1 VKKAVGESKKH
12 GGTWR
17 LLNLFLLP
25 LAVASW
31 AVVGPLQQTL
41 HELPMLRFGAALL
54 LFLIPGY
61 VIYERWFSQA
71 FGGAGAIPASFA
83 FSVSLFGV
91 LGVPFLILHESLSA
105 YLTLCGGVVA
115 LSLAVSL
122 LGTILGRHRPEPA
135 QRRPEEDISGA
146 ARWLW
151 VPLAGGAAVLG
162 YVAQLRYPMVDGD
175 TWDYL
180 AWIREYL
187 NTPHLALY
195 DPYFGERIAAISRVK
210 INGWLLEQAALSRVA
225 GIDPVTLVL
234 HYLEPTLVVVAL
246 LAFYALGVTLF
257 GSPRTALLA
266 ATLYVL
272 FLLGHLEPTPQSLGG
287 EIVARVVQDKFLTR
301 YLFLPVA
308 LALALWFVRTRRA
321 RYLLGFAFLCWAVV
335 TVHPVGLAV
344 IAISVGGFGIV
355 HLLYGLRERRAWLET
370 AGLALPF
377 ASIAIGPLLYA
388 IFKGIPPTAKLY
400 DADIGGTPPEVLAN
414 MVFVRPEWRHI
425 FRLGDGLY
433 IMHPYLLLVPA
444 IALGYIAG
452 VPFLVLRLR
461 RSLPAR
467 LLLGTLAVSTLVCYL
482 PPLATFVGN
491 EVIAPGQL
499 YRMAWPIPLA
509 TVMTDAWMAAVLVR
523 RLADSL
529 TRRGLRGISSGL
541 LALVFVIVLA
551 GFAAPQASSG
561 IRALDDGPPPLDRS
575 FFFDPIFR
583 WMGTHIRRPAVIM
596 APDHDNIAIPAYSAH
611 LNVVSFRG
619 DPILEHLDQLEKL
632 SDDRIKVPQRDLD
645 VHKFYSGPTMLEAYK
660 ILRRYHVQYVLVYT
674 QTPLNGQLMHLPGFV
689 HIPTP
694 SQRYSLFKVDY
705 QEFAR
710 YIGIR
715 PPAGG
720 S

>member
-1 VKKAVGESKKH
+1 MKSSAGVSRKH
-12 GGTWR
+12 GGARW
-17 LLNLFLLP
+17 LPNILLLP

-31 AVVGPLQQTL
+31 TAVGPLQQTL
-41 HELPMLRFGAALL
+41 HGLPMLRFGAALV

-71 FGGAGAIPASFA
+71 LGGAGAIPASFA

-105 YLTLCGGVVA
+105 YLFLCGVVVA
-115 LSLAVSL
+115 LAIAFSLVDVLIKRPASDTARTVS
-122 LGTILGRHRPEPA
+122 G
-135 QRRPEEDISGA
+135 EDLSEA
-146 ARWLW
+146 AWWLW
-151 VPLAGGAAVLG
+151 VPFTCGAITLG
-162 YVAQLRYPMVDGD
+162 YLAHIRYPMVDGD

-187 NTPHLALY
+187 NTRHLTLY
-195 DPYFGERIAAISRVK
+195 DPYFGERVAAISRVK

-246 LAFYALGVTLF
+246 LAFYALGVALF
-257 GSPRTALLA
+257 GGHRTALLA
-266 ATLYVL
+266 ATFYVL
-272 FLLGHLEPTPQSLGG
+272 FLLGQLEPTPQSLGG

-308 LALALWFVRTRRA
+308 LAFALCFVRTRRV
-321 RYLLGFAFLCWAVV
+321 RHLLGFAFLCWAVV

-355 HLLYGLRERRAWLET
+355 HLLCGLRERKAWLET

-377 ASIAIGPLLYA
+377 VSLALGPLLYVL
-388 IFKGIPPTAKLY
+388 FRGIPPTAKLY

-433 IMHPYLLLVPA
+433 IMHPYLLLIPA
-444 IALGYIAG
+444 IALGYVAG
-452 VPFLVLRLR
+452 VPFLALRLR

-491 EVIAPGQL
+491 DVIAPGQL

-509 TVMTDAWMAAVLVR
+509 TVLTDAWMASELLR
-523 RLADSL
+523 RLSGTL
-529 TRRGLRGISSGL
+529 TGRGLRGLSSGL
-541 LALVFVIVLA
+541 LAVVLVVVLA
-551 GFAAPQASSG
+551 GFAAPAATSG
-561 IRALDDGPPPLDRS
+561 AREIDSGPPPLDRS

-583 WMGTHIRRPAVIM
+583 WMQHNIRQPAVVM
-596 APDHDNIAIPAYSAH
+596 APDHDNIAIPAYSSY
-611 LNVVSFRG
+611 LNVISFRG
-619 DPILEHLDQLEKL
+619 DPILEHLGQLEKL
-632 SDDRIKVPQRDLD
+632 SGDKIRVPRRDLD
-645 VHKFYSGPTMLEAYK
+645 VHKFYSGPTLLEAYR
-660 ILRRYHVQYVLVYT
+660 ILRHYHVKYVLVYAE
-674 QTPLNGQLMHLPGFV
+674 TPLNDQMMHLPGFV

-694 SQRYSLFKVDY
+694 SQRYSLYRVDY
-705 QEFAR
+705 RTLA
-710 YIGIR
+710 GHLGVS
-715 PPAGG
+715 PPANP
-720 S
+720 